1 VALTIRTQT
10 PSWRHADILLY
21 GQPKVGKTTTAAHAP
36 APLLLNVYGEGGMN
50 ALHGDIAD
58 IRSVR
63 DFADA
68 VRLLEAGKHSY
79 HSAVLDSLDA
89 LYALALREHGGEA
102 RDERQR
108 HRNAAAAL
116 VPVMRQW
123 HHLPVFKMTTAH
135 HRADRMEEGTGRDKI
150 VKTRIGLA
158 LPERF
163 SVTVAGLYDIIAYC
177 FVRNTQRHF
186 TATPRVT
193 PTQEVQAGDRTGRYH
208 ADMYPLAWDTF
219 APLVEGGMDDTAGS

>member
-1 VALTIRTQT
+1 MALTIRQQT
-10 PSWRHADILLY
+10 PSWAHADILLY
-21 GQPKVGKTTTAAHAP
+21 GQPKVGKTTTASHAP
-36 APLLLNVYGEGGMN
+36 SPLLLNVLGEGGMN
-50 ALHGDIAD
+50 GLAGDVAD
-58 IRSVR
+58 IRTVR

-68 VRLLEAGKHSY
+68 VKHLSGKHPY

-89 LYALALREHGGEA
+89 LYALALRDHGGES

-116 VPVMRQW
+116 LPLMRQW
-123 HHLPVFKMTTAH
+123 HHLPVCKVTTAH
-135 HRADRMEEGTGRDKI
+135 HRADRIEEGAGQQKV

-163 SVTVAGLYDIIAYC
+163 AVSVAGLFDIIAYC

-193 PTQEVQAGDRTGRYH
+193 PTQEVQAGDRTGCYPS
-208 ADMYPLAWDTF
+208 DMYPLAWTTF
-219 APLVEGGMDDTAGS
+219 APLLDGGVDDTGG